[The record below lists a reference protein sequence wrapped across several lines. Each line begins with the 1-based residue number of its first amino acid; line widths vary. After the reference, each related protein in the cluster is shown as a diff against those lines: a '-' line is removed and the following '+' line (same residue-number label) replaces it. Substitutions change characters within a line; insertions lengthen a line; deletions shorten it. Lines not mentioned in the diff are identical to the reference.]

1 MRKIL
6 MRADDLGYSEAVNY
20 GILKSVQ
27 DGLIGSV
34 GLMSSM
40 EAAAHGVKLLQP
52 EKIALGLHFNISIGQ
67 PAADPALIP
76 SLVQANGEFK
86 PSSEYRKAK
95 ENFVVLEEIIIEAE
109 AQLARFIELTGQKPA
124 YLDGH
129 AVPSPTLFHGLEIVG
144 KRHGL
149 KYSPLPQKIEDQVT
163 IGQTQVLMHT
173 GSSPEKDGKTC
184 LEELLATP
192 ALPGVVDLLV
202 YHPGYLDEYILQH
215 SSLNIRRTA
224 ECAMLCRPETR
235 ELLAANDVELVTY
248 LDL

>member
-20 GILKSVQ
+20 GILKSIQ
-27 DGLIGSV
+27 DGVITSV

-40 EAAAHGVKLLQP
+40 TAAAHGVKLVQQ

-67 PAADPALIP
+67 PAADPKLIP

-86 PSSEYRKAK
+86 PSSDYRNAQSD
-95 ENFVVLEEIIIEAE
+95 FVNLEEIIIEAE
-109 AQLARFIELTGQKPA
+109 AQLVRFIELTGRKPD

-149 KYSPLPQKIEDQVT
+149 KYSPLPQRIEDQVT

-173 GSSPEKDGKTC
+173 GSSPEKDAQTC
-184 LEELLATP
+184 LQELLATP
-192 ALPGVVDLLV
+192 ATPEVVDLVV

-235 ELLAANDVELVTY
+235 EMLVANKVEVVSY